1 MKEKKILFNLQRFQ
15 ILQTK
20 LNPSTSE
27 LISDSY
33 AYAWY
38 QKLYPFRDDSDL
50 HEDLEECFDTKKEFA
65 IPVIEYADKEWLDK
79 RYYTFYQYEEKFGG
93 RENRHSLIAIFRY
106 MFLNNTFDDKF
117 WETLIKPQEH
127 PVEASLIT
135 SNFNYD
141 YFELI

>member
-1 MKEKKILFNLQRFQ
+1 MNEIKILFNLQRFQ

-20 LNPSTSE
+20 LNPNTCD

-38 QKLYPFRDDSDL
+38 KRLYPFLDDSDL
-50 HEDLEECFDTKKEFA
+50 HEDLEECFTTKKEFA
-65 IPVIEYADKEWLDK
+65 NPVVEYADKEWRDK
-79 RYYTFYQYEEKFGG
+79 KYYTFYQYEAKFGG
-93 RENRHSLIAIFRY
+93 RENRHALIAIFRY
-106 MFLNNTFDDKF
+106 MFLNETFDNEF

-127 PVEASLIT
+127 PVEASSIT
-135 SNFNYD
+135 SKFDYN